1 MLMLLRSNLQSN
13 WFAPQHYNKQNDR
26 GNSIMSLGILL
37 TIAVTSFIQSI
48 FGVGVLLF
56 GTPLLLLQG
65 YDFVQAVII
74 LIPISVTINLI
85 QIARDYKSVDLSFYK
100 RVLIY
105 TIPFVVLF
113 LLVVTRFNVNI
124 GLIIGLFLLFVAA
137 KDYSPKVNGAVR
149 FLVRHEKPYLVV
161 MGVIHGLTNLG
172 GSLLTAIV
180 HSKEYEKNMAR
191 VTVAV
196 SYATFAIFQILT
208 LLGSGYDVSSRLSGI
223 GIYLIVGIAIFALTE
238 KLIYVDLGNDSYTK
252 YFAVFLFLSGILLV
266 VKSI

>member
-1 MLMLLRSNLQSN
+1 
-13 WFAPQHYNKQNDR
+13 
-26 GNSIMSLGILL
+26 MSVGILL

-65 YDFVQAVII
+65 YDFIQAVVI
-74 LIPISVTINLI
+74 LIPISVSINLI
-85 QIARDYKSVDLSFYK
+85 QIAKDYQSIDLGFYK
-100 RVLIY
+100 GVLIY

-113 LLVVTRFNVNI
+113 LLVVTKFSVNI
-124 GLIIGLFLLFVAA
+124 GLIVGLFLLFVAA
-137 KDYSPKVNGAVR
+137 KDYSPKVNGAVK
-149 FLVRHEKPYLVV
+149 FLVRHERPYLVV

-180 HSKEYEKNMAR
+180 HSKEYGKNIAR

-196 SYATFAIFQILT
+196 SYATFALFQILT
-208 LLGSGYDVSSRLSGI
+208 LLGSGYDISIRLSGI
-223 GIYLIVGIAIFALTE
+223 GIYLIVGIVIFALTE
-238 KLIYVDLGNDSYTK
+238 KLVYMDIRNDRYNK
-252 YFAVFLFLSGILLV
+252 YFTLFLFLSGILLV